1 MASASHALMSPTML
15 TARLAL
21 VATEGV
27 SDEHL
32 MLRYRDGDATAFDEL
47 YGRHRGGV
55 FRFVLR
61 QVGLRSA
68 AEEVF
73 QEIWMNII
81 SSRARYRVE
90 ARFATFLY
98 HVAHNCVID
107 HFRRQTP
114 LQLISLDDHPDEA
127 VQVAGPGRD
136 QPERAV
142 ALRQS
147 ATKLLNA
154 LALLPAEQREVF
166 LLHEEGGLTLD
177 EIAALTNTGRETAKS
192 RLRYALAKLREGI
205 EHEADVA

>member
-1 MASASHALMSPTML
+1 VTVEP
-15 TARLAL
+15 
-21 VATEGV
+21 V
-27 SDEHL
+27 SDEQL
-32 MLRYRDGDATAFDEL
+32 MLRYRDGNAAAFDEL

-55 FRFVLR
+55 FRYVLR

-107 HFRRQTP
+107 HFRRKTP
-114 LQLISLDDHPDEA
+114 LHLISLDDDADEA
-127 VQVAGPGRD
+127 RQVAGPARD
-136 QPERAV
+136 QPERAA

-147 ATKLLNA
+147 AAKLLNA
-154 LALLPAEQREVF
+154 LALLPPEQREVF
-166 LLHEEGGLTLD
+166 LLHEEGGLTLE
-177 EIAALTNTGRETAKS
+177 EIAAVTGTGRETAKS

>member
-1 MASASHALMSPTML
+1 ML
-15 TARLAL
+15 PARLAL
-21 VATEGV
+21 VANEPE

-32 MLRYRDGDATAFDEL
+32 MVRYRDGDVAAFNEL

-55 FRFVLR
+55 FRYVLR
-61 QVGLRSA
+61 QVGVRAA

-73 QEIWMNII
+73 QEIWIKVI
-81 SSRARYRVE
+81 ASRARYRVQ

-107 HFRRQTP
+107 HFRRKTP
-114 LQLISLDDHPDEA
+114 LHLISWDDNPDEA
-127 VQVAGPGRD
+127 LEVAGPDRD

-154 LALLPAEQREVF
+154 LALLPPEQREVF

-177 EIAALTNTGRETAKS
+177 EIATVTGTGRETAKS
-192 RLRYALAKLREGI
+192 RLRYALGKLREGM

>member
-1 MASASHALMSPTML
+1 ML
-15 TARLAL
+15 RARLAL
-21 VATEGV
+21 VTADSV
-27 SDEHL
+27 PDEQL
-32 MLRYRDGDATAFDEL
+32 MLRYRDGDAAAFDEL

-55 FRFVLR
+55 FRYVLR

-73 QEIWMNII
+73 QEIWMKII

-98 HVAHNCVID
+98 HVAHNCVMV
-107 HFRRQTP
+107 HFRRKTP
-114 LQLISLDDHPDEA
+114 LHLISLDDDSEEVIEVP
-127 VQVAGPGRD
+127 GPGRD

-147 ATKLLNA
+147 AAKLLNA
-154 LALLPAEQREVF
+154 LALLPPEQREVF
-166 LLHEEGGLTLD
+166 LLHEEGDLTLE
-177 EIAALTNTGRETAKS
+177 EIAGITGTGRETVKS

>member
-1 MASASHALMSPTML
+1 ML
-15 TARLAL
+15 PARLAI
-21 VATEGV
+21 VTAEPA

-32 MLRYRDGDATAFDEL
+32 MLRYRDGDAASFNEL

-55 FRFVLR
+55 FRYVLR

-107 HFRRQTP
+107 HFRRKTP
-114 LQLISLDDHPDEA
+114 LHLISLDDDAEEA
-127 VQVAGPGRD
+127 NQVAGPVRD

-147 ATKLLNA
+147 AARLLNA
-154 LALLPAEQREVF
+154 LALLPPEQREVF
-166 LLHEEGGLTLD
+166 MLHEEGGLTLD
-177 EIAALTNTGRETAKS
+177 EIATVTGTGRETVKS

>member
-1 MASASHALMSPTML
+1 ML
-15 TARLAL
+15 PARLVL
-21 VATEGV
+21 VTAEPA

-32 MLRYRDGDATAFDEL
+32 MLRYRDGDGAAFEAL
-47 YGRHRGGV
+47 YARHKGGV
-55 FRFVLR
+55 FRYVLR

-73 QEIWMNII
+73 QEIWLNIV

-107 HFRRQTP
+107 HFRRKTP
-114 LQLISLDDHPDEA
+114 LHLISLDDDADEA
-127 VQVAGPGRD
+127 IQVPGPARD

-147 ATKLLNA
+147 AAKLLNA
-154 LALLPAEQREVF
+154 LALLPPEQREVF
-166 LLHEEGGLTLD
+166 LLHEEGGLTLE
-177 EIAALTNTGRETAKS
+177 EIATVTGTGRETAKS
-192 RLRYALAKLREGI
+192 RLRYALVKLREGI

>member
-1 MASASHALMSPTML
+1 ML
-15 TARLAL
+15 RARLTL
-21 VATEGV
+21 VTGEPV
-27 SDEHL
+27 SDEQL
-32 MLRYRDGDATAFDEL
+32 MLSYRDGNAAAFDEL

-55 FRFVLR
+55 FRYVLR

-107 HFRRQTP
+107 HFRRKTP
-114 LQLISLDDHPDEA
+114 LHLISLDDDPDEA
-127 VQVAGPGRD
+127 HQVAGPERD
-136 QPERAV
+136 QRERAV

-147 ATKLLNA
+147 AARLLTA
-154 LALLPAEQREVF
+154 LALLPPEQREVF
-166 LLHEEGGLTLD
+166 LLHEEGGLTLE
-177 EIAALTNTGRETAKS
+177 EIAAVTATGRETAKS
-192 RLRYALAKLREGI
+192 RLRYALARLREGI

>member
-1 MASASHALMSPTML
+1 MVP
-15 TARLAL
+15 ARLAL
-21 VATEGV
+21 VTVEPV
-27 SDEHL
+27 SDEQL
-32 MLRYRDGDATAFDEL
+32 MLRYRDGNAAAFDEL

-55 FRFVLR
+55 FRYVLR

-107 HFRRQTP
+107 HFRRKTP
-114 LQLISLDDHPDEA
+114 LHLISLDDDADEA
-127 VQVAGPGRD
+127 HQVAGPARD
-136 QPERAV
+136 QPERAA

-147 ATKLLNA
+147 AAKLLNA
-154 LALLPAEQREVF
+154 LALLPPEQAVT
-166 LLHEEGGLTLD
+166 G
-177 EIAALTNTGRETAKS
+177 TGRETAKS